1 MLLYIPFTIYHPN
14 QILNFMSLFNIY
26 LENDLVGKEAKARK
40 SDTIEGWSKEPLVEA
55 EKATSTDDL
64 RSMIKN
70 FKNDFVVAEKKDDF
84 QSAIVI
90 SKQVLDKLSQI
101 DDFHGIR
108 IYLCDNKDRTPENKQ
123 PSNLFLIMPVNSMLE
138 DITGDSKDATGETA
152 KSFFSLSGTG
162 CPPREPSYCKGR
174 ATLLD

>member
-1 MLLYIPFTIYHPN
+1 
-14 QILNFMSLFNIY
+14 MSLFNIY
-26 LENDLVGKEAKARK
+26 LENDLVGKESKARK
-40 SDTIEGWSKEPLVEA
+40 SDTIEGWAKEPLVEA
-55 EKATSTDDL
+55 EKATTTEYL
-64 RSMIKN
+64 KSMIKN
-70 FKNDFVVAEKKDDF
+70 FKNDFVVDGKKDDF

-90 SKQVLDKLSQI
+90 SKQVLDKLAQI

-108 IYLCDNKDRTPENKQ
+108 IYLCDNKDHTTENKQ

-138 DITGDSKDATGETA
+138 DITGEGKDATGEAA

-162 CPPREPSYCKGR
+162 CPPREPTYCKGR

>member
-1 MLLYIPFTIYHPN
+1 MP
-14 QILNFMSLFNIY
+14 LFNIY
-26 LENDLVGKEAKARK
+26 LENDLIGKESVARK

-55 EKATSTDDL
+55 EQATTTDDL

-70 FKNDFVVAEKKDDF
+70 FKNDFVIEEKKDDF

-108 IYLCDNKDRTPENKQ
+108 IYLCTNQNYTAENKQ

-138 DITGDSKDATGETA
+138 DITGDSKDATGETE
-152 KSFFSLSGTG
+152 KCFFSLSGTG
-162 CPPREPSYCKGR
+162 CPPREPTYCKGR
-174 ATLLD
+174 ATLLE